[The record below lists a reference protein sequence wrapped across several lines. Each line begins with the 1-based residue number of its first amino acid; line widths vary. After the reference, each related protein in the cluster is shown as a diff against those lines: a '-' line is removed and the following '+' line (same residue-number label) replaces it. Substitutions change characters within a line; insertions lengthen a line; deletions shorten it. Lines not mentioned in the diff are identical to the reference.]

1 MQAIVMAAV
10 GGPEVLEY
18 TTADQPSAGPGQAVV
33 KVAAAGLNYID
44 TYHRVGLYP
53 VSFPFIPGL
62 EGSGTIVEIGGD
74 VSEFAVGDQVAWTNC
89 PGSYADFVLAS
100 VADLVPVPDGIEME
114 TAAAM
119 PLQGMTAQYLV
130 RDTFR
135 LEPGN
140 RCLIHAGAG
149 GVGLLVIQMAKIIG
163 AEVFT
168 TVSSAEKAELATAA
182 GADHVI
188 RYDEVDFADA
198 IEEIAGPKPL
208 DVVYDGVGATTF
220 NDGLR
225 VLRMRGTMA
234 LFGAASGPVPP
245 FDLQL
250 LARNGSLFVT
260 RPTLFHYI
268 ATREDLL
275 KRADEVFGWIASGD
289 LQMRIG
295 QTWPLSD
302 AADAH
307 RALEGRATT
316 GKTLL
321 IP

>member
-1 MQAIVMAAV
+1 M
-10 GGPEVLEY
+10 
-18 TTADQPSAGPGQAVV
+18 
-33 KVAAAGLNYID
+33 
-44 TYHRVGLYP
+44 
-53 VSFPFIPGL
+53 
-62 EGSGTIVEIGGD
+62 
-74 VSEFAVGDQVAWTNC
+74 AWTNC

-182 GADHVI
+182 GADHVV

>member
-1 MQAIVMAAV
+1 MQAIVMSSV

-18 TTADQPSAGPGQAVV
+18 TTADQPNAGPGQAVI

-44 TYHRVGLYP
+44 TYHRGGMYP
-53 VSFPFIPGL
+53 VTFPFTPGL
-62 EGSGTIVEIGGD
+62 EGSGTIVEIGDGVTD
-74 VSEFAVGDQVAWTNC
+74 FAVGDQVAWTNC
-89 PGSYADFVLAS
+89 PGSYAEFVLAS
-100 VADLVPVPDGIEME
+100 VSDLVPVPDGIEME

-188 RYDEVDFADA
+188 RYDQVDFADT

-225 VLRMRGTMA
+225 LLRMRGMMA

-268 ATREDLL
+268 ASRDDLL
-275 KRADEVFGWIASGD
+275 RRADEVFGWISSGE

-295 QTWPLSD
+295 QTWPLAE

-307 RALEGRATT
+307 RALEARATT